1 VRLIV
6 RDVPRHIVREL
17 DHRALRDYKRRAL
30 HLNLDARRPELIRE
44 SASGAPGRRATLMEL
59 VESYLGR
66 RVLDA
71 DLDRAALVQLGVQY
85 LRDADAD
92 ADQAAA
98 TATAA
103 G

>member
-1 VRLIV
+1 
-6 RDVPRHIVREL
+6 
-17 DHRALRDYKRRAL
+17 
-30 HLNLDARRPELIRE
+30 
-44 SASGAPGRRATLMEL
+44 MEL